1 MINASISLVYL
12 SLFSLSSSSLTIS
25 PFNSDP
31 FIVVVVVVAISFN
44 AVFSE
49 TLATILRHLVFW
61 GSRNCVFGF
70 EIGAITELGNSDSAF
85 LRPFVR
91 VECPYCNML
100 VLPENGNFR
109 CLDRHVSVI
118 RNCGVMFASSS
129 SSFFE
134 EWDDLVKIWFSV
146 SLASLEVSHN
156 LYVVTHLPKDL
167 YDHCLVRMSPASRSK
182 SKDKKASKE
191 AHKASAKPTGSGNA
205 VAGVPASAYNPLLG
219 TFHTLDISS
228 TPTSPIHSN
237 GRFRNID
244 EIEEHPVN
252 SVVAGVE
259 YDSVSNNGSWSGE
272 SEEHKEKSSNA
283 PVRSD
288 TVPGA
293 DNDKRE
299 KIRQKNERKHQR
311 QKERRA
317 QELHERCTGYLMSR
331 KLEALSQQLVA
342 MGFSH
347 ERATM
352 ALILNEGRVEESVA
366 WLFEGGEEADCNK
379 DTNICRGNLKIDI
392 SDELARIADLVTRY
406 DCSKQE
412 VERAV
417 VNCEGDLDKAA
428 ENLRELKL
436 DPPSAPPKPEET
448 GDPPINNSVK
458 QSGVSSQSSR
468 PLTKPVPL
476 PNQTIR
482 DEKEF
487 NYTKAAMTMGVP
499 SDSSNRNMQPL
510 KRIQP
515 KSEWAKPQQATVQ
528 ADKKWPSSGSNP
540 SVSYSLASPLQMSPP
555 PAKSETRYMPVG
567 GDFKNLQPIVAREP
581 LIMMQRPQTVNAKQ
595 VPATSM
601 SSSPPG
607 IAASWYPSN
616 GPDTVRSN
624 GFLSHASNYLGS
636 NQRYHQ
642 LQYQPQ
648 QQFVGGSSNSV
659 DNQATCQG
667 NNSNWNR
674 AGPTPT
680 LAAATSLGLFSG
692 LGSAGQSGATSPV
705 DWSTGGSM
713 QFDYTNID
721 WSLDRS
727 LASPRSNSLW
737 LGFSPFSKSNAQMY
751 DSNASGVVA
760 QSSTRPVPSNG
771 SVVPMPVLQD
781 GGVASAETSAGS
793 RDWSSPF
800 EGKDLFSLPRQ
811 FVSSPTL

>member
-1 MINASISLVYL
+1 MLILGYC
-12 SLFSLSSSSLTIS
+12 LT
-25 PFNSDP
+25 
-31 FIVVVVVVAISFN
+31 
-44 AVFSE
+44 
-49 TLATILRHLVFW
+49 T
-61 GSRNCVFGF
+61 
-70 EIGAITELGNSDSAF
+70 
-85 LRPFVR
+85 
-91 VECPYCNML
+91 
-100 VLPENGNFR
+100 
-109 CLDRHVSVI
+109 
-118 RNCGVMFASSS
+118 
-129 SSFFE
+129 
-134 EWDDLVKIWFSV
+134 
-146 SLASLEVSHN
+146 
-156 LYVVTHLPKDL
+156 
-167 YDHCLVRMSPASRSK
+167 MSPASRSK

-191 AHKASAKPTGSGNA
+191 AQKAAAKPTGSGNA

-219 TFHTLDISS
+219 TFHTLDISP
-228 TPTSPIHSN
+228 TPTSPIHAN

-244 EIEEHPVN
+244 ETDEHPVN
-252 SVVAGVE
+252 SVVAGAE

-283 PVRSD
+283 PARSESS
-288 TVPGA
+288 VPGA

-366 WLFEGGEEADCNK
+366 WLFEGGEEADGNK
-379 DTNICRGNLKIDI
+379 DTNIYRSNLKIDI
-392 SDELARIADLVTRY
+392 SDELVQITDMVTRY

-417 VNCEGDLDKAA
+417 VNCDGDLDKAA
-428 ENLRELKL
+428 ETLRELKL
-436 DPPSAPPKPEET
+436 DPPPKPEET
-448 GDPPINNSVK
+448 GDPPINNNAK
-458 QSGVSSQSSR
+458 QSGVANQSSR
-468 PLTKPVPL
+468 PQTKPVPL
-476 PNQTIR
+476 PNQPKK
-482 DEKEF
+482 DDKEF
-487 NYTKAAMTMGVP
+487 NYTKAAITIGVP

-515 KSEWAKPQQATVQ
+515 KSEWAKPQQATVS
-528 ADKKWPSSGSNP
+528 ADKKWSSSGSNS
-540 SVSYSLASPLQMSPP
+540 SVSYSLASPLQMLAP
-555 PAKSETRYMPVG
+555 PAKSEARYVPVG
-567 GDFKNLQPIVAREP
+567 GEFKNLQPVASREP

-607 IAASWYPSN
+607 IAASWYPTN
-616 GPDTVRSN
+616 GPDAVRSN
-624 GFLSHASNYLGS
+624 GFLSHAPNTRSPSPNYLSS

-659 DNQATCQG
+659 DHQATCQG
-667 NNSNWNR
+667 NSNWNR
-674 AGPTPT
+674 AGAAPT
-680 LAAATSLGLFSG
+680 LAAATSLGLFSR
-692 LGSAGQSGATSPV
+692 LGSAGQSGETSPV

-727 LASPRSNSLW
+727 LASPRSNGLW
-737 LGFSPFSKSNAQMY
+737 LGFSPFSKSNSQMY

-760 QSSTRPVPSNG
+760 QSSSRPVPSNR
-771 SVVPMPVLQD
+771 SIVPMPGLQD
-781 GGVASAETSAGS
+781 GGVASAETSTGS
-793 RDWSSPF
+793 RDWGSPF